1 MRQQRKEFIRI
12 NLNRKKSLLESLRSL
27 DLSTLKEFS
36 TENLYPVIFLL
47 SLAILV
53 LLALVSLFMKQKIN
67 ELNEQIAAAR
77 SEKDRVIAEIRALRN
92 KINEIEYEQK
102 FVEYLKNYNKTVIQ
116 EFVKAFQN
124 PSGIIVQNVSLC
136 AELNI
141 NEQNNKECDIGKA
154 TSVSLGKP
162 VVQIDLVSFRE
173 NIDFKNY
180 EILGQTYVEV
190 GVFPIK
196 RFCLQNKETL
206 PETAKK

>member
-1 MRQQRKEFIRI
+1 MRQGRKEFIRI
-12 NLNRKKSLLESLRSL
+12 NLNRKKSLLESLKSL

-36 TENLYPVIFLL
+36 TENLYPVIFLV

-67 ELNEQIAAAR
+67 DLNEQVARAR

-102 FVEYLKNYNKTVIQ
+102 LISYLNNYNKTVIQ

-141 NEQNNKECDIGKA
+141 KECDIGKA

-173 NIDFKNY
+173 NMDFKNY
-180 EILGQTYVEV
+180 EVLRQTYVEV

-206 PETAKK
+206 PETTKK

>member
-1 MRQQRKEFIRI
+1 MRQGRKEFIRI
-12 NLNRKKSLLESLRSL
+12 NLNRKKSLLESLKSL
-27 DLSTLKEFS
+27 DLSTLREFS
-36 TENLYPVIFLL
+36 TENLYPVLFLL

-53 LLALVSLFMKQKIN
+53 LLALVSLYMKQKIN
-67 ELNEQIAAAR
+67 ELNEQVATAR
-77 SEKDRVIAEIRALRN
+77 SEKDRVIAEIRALRS

-124 PSGIIVQNVSLC
+124 PSGIVVQNVSLC

-141 NEQNNKECDIGKA
+141 KECDIGKA

-162 VVQIDLVSFRE
+162 VVQIDLISFRE
-173 NIDFKNY
+173 SLDFNNY

-190 GVFPIK
+190 GVYPIK

-206 PETAKK
+206 TETAKK